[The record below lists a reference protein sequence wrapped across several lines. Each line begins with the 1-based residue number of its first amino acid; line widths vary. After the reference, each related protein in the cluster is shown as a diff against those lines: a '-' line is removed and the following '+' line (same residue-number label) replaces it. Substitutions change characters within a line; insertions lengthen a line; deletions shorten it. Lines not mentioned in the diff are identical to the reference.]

1 MPTHKY
7 RIYDRATSQPVGP
20 EITHV
25 LDTVTL
31 ASVATTSGSAEVTC
45 TSTTGIYPFMS
56 FAGPNIPQGAFVQ
69 AVKNA
74 TTLVLGMVMQRP
86 ATWVASK
93 AYVVGDRIFDFA
105 RDMVFRC
112 VIAHT
117 SSAST
122 VKAGGFQTDFESGKW
137 VPVETP
143 FIVPAMAEASGSS
156 LTAHCLGFNPV
167 AIPEFIYDGSTH
179 NFEFSPAYKAGTLS
193 YNGNTV
199 ISAPPMIGGFVP
211 VPGSG
216 MQTTATPT
224 LVVNDLRI
232 AVPDSVAGVPPR
244 PRRIVIS
251 HYHLIHTSGAVT
263 KIPAGADIQILRTGQ
278 AE

>member
-1 MPTHKY
+1 MPTQKY
-7 RIYDRATSQPVGP
+7 RVYDRTTGQYLTP
-20 EITHV
+20 ELPDV

-45 TSTTGIYPFMS
+45 TSTTGVYPFMS
-56 FAGPNIPQGAFVQ
+56 FAGPNIPLGAFVRS
-69 AVKNA
+69 VKNS
-74 TTLVLGMVMQRP
+74 TTLVLGMVMARP
-86 ATWVASK
+86 ATWVTSK
-93 AYVVGDRIFDFA
+93 AYVVGDLIYDFA
-105 RDMVFRC
+105 RDLAFRC
-112 VIAHT
+112 TVAHT

-122 VKAGGFQTDFESGKW
+122 IKAGGFQTDFEGGKW
-137 VPVETP
+137 TPIELP
-143 FIVPAMAEASGSS
+143 FIGPAAADASGSS
-156 LTAHCLGFNPV
+156 LTAMCHGFNPV
-167 AIPEFIYDGSTH
+167 AIPEYVFDGSTF

-193 YNGNTV
+193 YNGNAV

-244 PRRIVIS
+244 ARRIVVS
-251 HYHLIHTSGAVT
+251 HYHLVHSTGAVS
-263 KIPAGADIQILRTGQ
+263 KIPAGQDIQIVRTG
-278 AE
+278 AGT